1 MKEENIKGEYQ
12 RKVDKSLIPTC
23 NIMGV
28 NIAAINM
35 NWLLKYLDANL
46 SDIKGD
52 YICVS
57 NVHTTVTSYEDAAYC
72 AVQNGG
78 LMAIPDGGP
87 LSSVG
92 RKRGYSDMDRTTGPS
107 LMGEIFKIS
116 AEKGYRHYFYG
127 STEETLK
134 LLEEKLQENYPGI
147 QIAGMYANGPSSA
160 VVVGDRAYI
169 VDFGPGVVR
178 QASAAYFNGID
189 ALRPDLLTVAFC
201 THLHT
206 DHTAGY
212 PDLIFTP
219 WVLERPVPLKVF
231 GPKGMQHMT
240 DHILKAYETDIDF
253 RINGFEKANE
263 SGYRVEVTEIESGII
278 YKDDR
283 VTVEAF
289 PVSHG
294 TLECYGYKF
303 ITPDKTIVITGD
315 TAPLDIVAEKAKD
328 CDILLHEVEYA
339 AGISCREPKWQK
351 YHREVHTLSTDLAQV
366 AKKANPKLLVTYH
379 RIYHMNI
386 QDNRKNLAAEMA
398 WRDEAILDEIR
409 EAGYEGYVVNGK
421 DLDIF

>member
-1 MKEENIKGEYQ
+1 MSLVGTRPPTVDEWDKYELHHRARLATKPGLTGMWQVSGRSNITDLSMLHN
-12 RKVDKSLIPTC
+12 R
-23 NIMGV
+23 
-28 NIAAINM
+28 
-35 NWLLKYLDANL
+35 KYL
-46 SDIKGD
+46 
-52 YICVS
+52 
-57 NVHTTVTSYEDAAYC
+57 
-72 AVQNGG
+72 
-78 LMAIPDGGP
+78 
-87 LSSVG
+87 
-92 RKRGYSDMDRTTGPS
+92 
-107 LMGEIFKIS
+107 
-116 AEKGYRHYFYG
+116 
-127 STEETLK
+127 
-134 LLEEKLQENYPGI
+134 
-147 QIAGMYANGPSSA
+147 
-160 VVVGDRAYI
+160 
-169 VDFGPGVVR
+169 
-178 QASAAYFNGID
+178 
-189 ALRPDLLTVAFC
+189 
-201 THLHT
+201 
-206 DHTAGY
+206 
-212 PDLIFTP
+212 
-219 WVLERPVPLKVF
+219 
-231 GPKGMQHMT
+231 

-421 DLDIF
+421 DLDVF